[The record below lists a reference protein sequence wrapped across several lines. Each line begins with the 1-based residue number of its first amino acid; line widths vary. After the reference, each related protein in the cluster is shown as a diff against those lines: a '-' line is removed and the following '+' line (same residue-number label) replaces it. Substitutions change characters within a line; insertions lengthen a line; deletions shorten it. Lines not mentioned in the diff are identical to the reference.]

1 VPACHTRFLTLFLL
15 GLLACGAPKS
25 DTPVL
30 ELAVAGDTLGT
41 TYSLVTTAAWL
52 GGSRWAVLAPNDEA
66 VAVADFGQ
74 KTLTRLA
81 GRSSKTL
88 RNPSNLFASADTL
101 YVGDWGLRRLT
112 VWTPDGR
119 LIRSIPAASAVRGT
133 LPRARD
139 GAGNFYLDLFPQPGP
154 DGSGNRDSAA
164 VVRID
169 TLWQRP
175 DTLARLAPLDIAEVQ
190 GDAGRRFERRVFSGV
205 DRWGVLSDGSLWI
218 GRVYD
223 NRVDW
228 RDPDGRWRKGQAL
241 PDRVLEVTRYDR
253 EIFLRGF
260 PPELRRTA
268 QDLPFAAIKPPFE
281 EAVTGARGEVWLQKS
296 RAPADSSRR
305 YHVVNRQGRLER
317 EIRIPGQGRIL
328 AVGAN
333 SVLVAE
339 PAADGIRLI
348 RVGLPPIVSSL
359 PTSTHSLKT
368 RSRPGGLVG

>member
-1 VPACHTRFLTLFLL
+1 VPASHTRFLTLLSL
-15 GLLACGAPKS
+15 GLLACGTPKS

-30 ELAVAGDTLGT
+30 ELAVVGDTLAT
-41 TYSLVTTAAWL
+41 TYSTTPTAAWL
-52 GGSRWAVLAPNDEA
+52 GGSRWAVLAPEDQA
-66 VAVADFGQ
+66 VGIADFGT
-74 KTLTRLA
+74 KTLTPLG
-81 GRSSKTL
+81 GRSSKEL
-88 RNPSNLFASADTL
+88 RNPSNLFASGDTL

-112 VWTPDGR
+112 LWSPRGR

-139 GAGNFYLDLFPQPGP
+139 RAGNFYLDLFPLPGP

-164 VVRID
+164 IVRID
-169 TLWQRP
+169 TAWLRA

-190 GDAGRRFERRVFSGV
+190 GDAGRRFERRVFSGI
-205 DRWGVLSDGSLWI
+205 DRWGVLPDGSLWV

-228 RDPDGRWRKGQAL
+228 RGPDGRWTRGQAL

-253 EIFLRGF
+253 ELFLRGF

-281 EAVTGARGEVWLQKS
+281 EGITGPGGEVWLQKS

-305 YHVVNRQGRLER
+305 YHVVNRRGRLER
-317 EIRIPGQGRIL
+317 EIRLPGQGRIL
-328 AVGAN
+328 AVGAT

-339 PAADGIRLI
+339 PAPGGMRLI
-348 RVGLPPIVSSL
+348 RIGLPPVVSSSPP
-359 PTSTHSLKT
+359 PTQSLKS
-368 RSRPGGLVG
+368 RSRSEGLV